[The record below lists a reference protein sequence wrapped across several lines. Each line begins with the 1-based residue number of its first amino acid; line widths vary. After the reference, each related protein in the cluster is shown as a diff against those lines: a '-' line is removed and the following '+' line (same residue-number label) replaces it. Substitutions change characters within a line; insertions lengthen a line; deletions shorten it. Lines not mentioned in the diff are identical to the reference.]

1 MTDLRQAAQQAMEN
15 LENLE
20 NLMEKSIAAL
30 RTALEQQAEPP
41 PEWPLIK
48 NILAVFGLD
57 AIAFVAEWK
66 AAQQQ
71 AEPVAW
77 QPIETAPKD
86 GNAILVM
93 RDIWPGTKSGRAE
106 ECNGHN
112 TYVAAWWG
120 DENNG
125 RGAWVC
131 YMDSVCEPQCP
142 IEPTHWM
149 PLPCPPSI
157 APPQQQAEPVTRE
170 GFEKWAKFAAP
181 YMDISR
187 FEAGYS
193 DCNTDY
199 AWVGWQA
206 AQRKELSASEI
217 LNMMPSAIPAEYDG
231 PLMEFARAVE
241 AKLKEKNGY

>member
-1 MTDLRQAAQQAMEN
+1 MTDLRQAAQQALVA
-15 LENLE
+15 LEGLFGLPNQWESGGVAVWRLGG
-20 NLMEKSIAAL
+20 SDAPRQAITAL
-30 RTALEQQAEPP
+30 RTALEQQAEPTCP
-41 PEWPLIK
+41 
-48 NILAVFGLD
+48 D
-57 AIAFVAEWK
+57 CK
-66 AAQQQ
+66 AAVLYECVACSSNNYPPKQQ

-157 APPQQQAEPVTRE
+157 APPQQQAEP
-170 GFEKWAKFAAP
+170 P
-181 YMDISR
+181 
-187 FEAGYS
+187 
-193 DCNTDY
+193 
-199 AWVGWQA
+199 
-206 AQRKELSASEI
+206 QRKELSASEI
-217 LNMMPSAIPAEYDG
+217 LNMMPSGIPAEYDG
-231 PLMEFARAVE
+231 ELMEFARAVE